1 MEFITLDVT
10 AREKPGKAQ
19 NRRLRR
25 DGLVPVV
32 LYGMQRRNLSLVTG
46 RDGLERFLGSGSH
59 LVELRMGEE
68 TRPAIVREVQFN
80 PVTSEVLHV
89 DFQRVDKNV
98 EVDDEVRI
106 VLKGIAKGTTEG
118 GVLQSLRDRVGLRA
132 RPRDLPSEIVV
143 DVSHLGVGDAVRV
156 SDLVIPEGVVVTD
169 DLGALVASVV
179 EIRIEVEAPPTPAAT
194 PEEGAAAATPAATP
208 ASPAK

>member
-10 AREKPGKAQ
+10 QRESPGKAH
-19 NRRLRR
+19 NRRLRGQ
-25 DGLVPVV
+25 GLVPVV
-32 LYGMQRRNLSLVTG
+32 LYGMQRRNLNLVTG
-46 RDGLERFLGSGSH
+46 REGLDRFLGSGSH

-98 EVDDEVRI
+98 EVDDEVRV
-106 VLKGIAKGTTEG
+106 VLKGIARGTTEG
-118 GVLQSLRDRVGLRA
+118 GVLQSLRDRIAVRA

-143 DVSHLGVGDAVRV
+143 DVSNLGVGDAIRV
-156 SDLVIPEGVVVTD
+156 SDLVVPAGVAITD
-169 DLGALVASVV
+169 SPNDLVASVV
-179 EIRIEVEAPPTPAAT
+179 EIRIEVVAPPAPAAA
-194 PEEGAAAATPAATP
+194 PAEGAAAAPAASAAAP
-208 ASPAK
+208 PAK